1 MKRTIA
7 SLFVGLIAGFGL
19 TTATHSGAA
28 ARTAD
33 QAADAAQDQAPAT
46 RPSIFISPYGEPFV
60 SAPGEPYP
68 VAAWFAGADTDHDG
82 RLTPEEFAADGQRW
96 FTRLDQNGDGIIDP
110 AEIAAY
116 ERMID
121 AAFLR
126 VGALS
131 ASGPGGRGG
140 WGGGRRGGGGGRMGL
155 GEGGGQEDEPS
166 HIQPHEPRVT
176 AAAESSERMARAGL
190 LAVPQPVRSADRNMD
205 QKITVQEWTATGQRW
220 FSLLDTKH
228 QGYLTLDGLPQTAL
242 QSEGARRGR
251 GRR

>member
-1 MKRTIA
+1 MKPMIA
-7 SLFVGLIAGFGL
+7 SLIISLGL
-19 TTATHSGAA
+19 TAVPSIGAA
-28 ARTAD
+28 AVIASD
-33 QAADAAQDQAPAT
+33 PPQDQAPAT
-46 RPSIFISPYGEPFV
+46 RASIFISPYGEPFV
-60 SAPGEPYP
+60 SAEGEPYP
-68 VAAWFAGADTDHDG
+68 VAAWFAGADADHDG

-96 FTRLDQNGDGIIDP
+96 FARLDQNGDRIIDP

-126 VGALS
+126 VGAP
-131 ASGPGGRGG
+131 SGPGGRGG
-140 WGGGRRGGGGGRMGL
+140 WGGGGRRGGGGGGAGRMGL

-166 HIQPHEPRVT
+166 HIQPREPRVT

-190 LAVPQPVRSADRNMD
+190 LSVPQPVRSADRNMD
-205 QKITVQEWTATGQRW
+205 QKITLQEWTATGQRW

-242 QSEGARRGR
+242 QSDGGRRGR